1 MAFARSLPTQFD
13 DHTWVAEG
21 NNDTPLWRSRGV
33 GSKLAPAVAYVALA
47 DGRTTLVWST
57 YDAVPAADAFS
68 RRVRTGNAF
77 SNETML
83 AINTALG
90 FSVTEWQGTVAEIHD
105 TLPAQR
111 RRG

>member
-1 MAFARSLPTQFD
+1 
-13 DHTWVAEG
+13 
-21 NNDTPLWRSRGV
+21 
-33 GSKLAPAVAYVALA
+33 LA

-77 SNETML
+77 SNEAML
-83 AINTALG
+83 AISTALG
-90 FSVTEWQGTVAEIHD
+90 FSVTEVRTESQGTVAEIHD
-105 TLPAQR
+105 RLRAE